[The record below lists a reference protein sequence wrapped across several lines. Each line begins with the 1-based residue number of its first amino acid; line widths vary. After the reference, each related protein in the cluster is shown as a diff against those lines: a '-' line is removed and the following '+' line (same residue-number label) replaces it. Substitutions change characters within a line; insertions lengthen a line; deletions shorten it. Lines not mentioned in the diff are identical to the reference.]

1 MVLMIIGP
9 HMSIC
14 TLYIHTVEYLNEPSD
29 YDNEDHV
36 MDYGTDDHRSIY
48 APNVRKFIAC
58 GKMLSS

>member
-36 MDYGTDDHRSIY
+36 MDYGTDDHRSI
-48 APNVRKFIAC
+48 
-58 GKMLSS
+58 